1 MAPFDAFLFDL
12 DGTLIDSIDLIF
24 ASYRHTLIRHSE
36 SAPPDDV
43 WLEGLGTP
51 LREQLRPFARDQ
63 DELEA
68 MVVTYRD
75 FNLAHHDA
83 TVRPF
88 PGIRA
93 AVELLK
99 ARGLGLAVVTSKA
112 RSGLYR
118 GLDVCGLDDMFTALV
133 AADDVTQHKPD
144 PTPVLQALDML
155 GVEAGR
161 TVFVGDSPHDMEAG
175 RRAGT
180 RTAAAL
186 WGPFSQRQLAKHRP
200 DFWLARPS
208 EIPQLAGLFEP
219 TRPAETSGGA
229 AS

>member
-1 MAPFDAFLFDL
+1 MAHIDAFLFDL

-24 ASYRHTLIRHSE
+24 ASYRHTLSRHSE
-36 SAPPDDV
+36 AAPPDDV

-51 LREQLRPFARDQ
+51 LREQLRPFAPDQ
-63 DELEA
+63 GELEA
-68 MVVTYRD
+68 MVATYRD
-75 FNLAHHDA
+75 FNLVHHDA
-83 TVRPF
+83 MVRPF

-112 RSGLYR
+112 RSGLHR
-118 GLDVCGLDDMFTALV
+118 GLDACGLDDLFSALV
-133 AADDVTQHKPD
+133 AADDVTRHKPD
-144 PTPVLQALDML
+144 PTPVLEALDLL

-161 TVFVGDSPHDMEAG
+161 AVFVGDSPHDMEAG

-186 WGPFSQRQLAKHRP
+186 WGPFPQHQLAKHSP
-200 DFWLARPS
+200 DFWLARPA
-208 EIPQLAGLFEP
+208 EIPRLAC
-219 TRPAETSGGA
+219 SY
-229 AS
+229 